1 MAKRTSLS
9 LSRVDGLLKAML
21 VFARTSEEVLQG
33 RHVVAGGESLSRS
46 KVQVLRLLARRGGQS
61 STQIARF
68 LGVSK
73 PAVTQIVD
81 AMVRSRLVTRRTSR
95 SDRRGVELRLSVTG
109 RKVFGKIRN
118 EQRHLIRTA
127 ARSISERDVDR
138 WIRAMEQ
145 AASALAQADHCFE
158 RFCLQC
164 GAYSDGRC
172 ILVGGESDCLFLKHH
187 GKKLASKKPKAPP
200 PRRLRH

>member
-1 MAKRTSLS
+1 M
-9 LSRVDGLLKAML
+9 SRVDGLLKAML

-33 RHVVAGGESLSRS
+33 RHVVVDGEPLSRS
-46 KVQVLRLLARRGGQS
+46 KVQVLRLLARRPSQS

-95 SDRRGVELRLSVTG
+95 VDRRGVDLKLSATG
-109 RKVFGKIRN
+109 RQVFGKIRH

-138 WIRAMEQ
+138 WIRAMAQ
-145 AASALAQADHCFE
+145 AASALAQADRSFE

-164 GAYSDGRC
+164 GAHADGSC
-172 ILVGGESDCLFLKHH
+172 ILVGGEADCLFLKHH

-200 PRRLRH
+200 PRRPRR